1 MYNYKTVFYTLGT
14 LQIVLGVFM
23 LIPVLIQL
31 IYNELDSGFIS
42 ASLITIVFGV
52 LFFISNLDHDKNID
66 LPQAFIL
73 TALSWISI
81 AIFGSLPFIFSKLNL
96 NFTDAFFES
105 MSGIT
110 TTGSTI
116 LVDLDNTPKGILLWR
131 AILQWLGGIGIILM
145 AITLMPIMNIGGMQL
160 FKISSNDNAE
170 KILPKSKEISIRL
183 IFIYSLLTFVCAIFY
198 KLFGMNYF
206 DSLTHSMTTIAT
218 GGFSNYNDS
227 IGYFNNPLIE
237 LNAVI
242 FIILGSIPFI
252 SYIKFL
258 SGDKK
263 VFVNDAQINFFIKTI
278 IISVIIIFI
287 FLYSKNFET
296 EILLLRQV
304 LFNVVSILTGT
315 GYVTTNYSEWGSF
328 PLIFFLIL
336 MFIGGCAGSTA
347 CGLKIFRI
355 HILYK
360 FFVMQLKKYIYPRG
374 VFVLKYGDNALNE
387 KFISSIIS
395 FVFLYI
401 IIFFII
407 TALLS
412 ISGLDFVT
420 SISGAATSISNVGPG
435 LGGLIGPNG
444 NFSLL
449 PDFSKWILSAG
460 MILGRL
466 ELFAIIVLFIP
477 SFWRRY

>member
-14 LQIVLGVFM
+14 LQIILGVFM
-23 LIPVLIQL
+23 LIPVIIQI
-31 IYNELDSGFIS
+31 IYNELDSGFVS
-42 ASLITIVFGV
+42 ASIITIIFGV
-52 LFFISNLDHDKNID
+52 LFYLSNLDHDKNID

-73 TALSWISI
+73 TALSWLSI
-81 AIFGSLPFIFSKLNL
+81 AIFGSLPFIFSELNL
-96 NFTDAFFES
+96 SFTDAFFES

-116 LVDLDNTPKGILLWR
+116 ITDLNNAPKGILLWR

-170 KILPKSKEISIRL
+170 KILPKSKEVSQRL
-183 IFIYSLLTFVCAIFY
+183 IIIYSLLTFVCAVFY
-198 KLFGMNYF
+198 KLFGMDYF
-206 DSLTHSMTTIAT
+206 DSFTHSMTTIAT
-218 GGFSNYNDS
+218 GGFSNYNES
-227 IGYFNNPLIE
+227 IGHFNNALIE
-237 LNAVI
+237 INAII

-252 SYIKFL
+252 AYIKYL
-258 SGDKK
+258 NGDKK
-263 VFVNDAQINFFIKTI
+263 IFIKDAQINFFLKTI
-278 IISVIIIFI
+278 FVSVIIIFI
-287 FLYSKNFET
+287 YLLFKNIKSET
-296 EILLLRQV
+296 FLLRQV
-304 LFNVVSILTGT
+304 IFNVVSILTGT
-315 GYVTTNYSEWGSF
+315 GYVTTNYSEWGGF
-328 PLIFFLIL
+328 PLMFFLVL

-374 VFVLKYGDNALNE
+374 VFVLKYGDNILNE

-420 SISGAATSISNVGPG
+420 AVSGAATSISNVGPG
-435 LGGLIGPNG
+435 LGSMIGPNG

-449 PDFSKWILSAG
+449 PDFSKWVLSFG

-466 ELFAIIVLFIP
+466 ELFAIIVLLIP

>member
-23 LIPVLIQL
+23 LIPVIIQI
-31 IYNELDSGFIS
+31 IYNELDSGFVS
-42 ASLITIVFGV
+42 ASIITIIFGV
-52 LFFISNLDHDKNID
+52 LFFLSNLDHNKNID

-73 TALSWISI
+73 TALTWLSI
-81 AIFGSLPFIFSKLNL
+81 AIFGSLPFIFSELNL

-116 LVDLDNTPKGILLWR
+116 ITDLDNTSKGILLWR

-170 KILPKSKEISIRL
+170 KILPKSKEVSLRL
-183 IFIYSLLTFVCAIFY
+183 IVIYSLLTFACAVFY
-198 KLFGMNYF
+198 KLFGMSYF

-227 IGYFNNPLIE
+227 IGYFNSALIE
-237 LNAVI
+237 INAII

-252 SYIKFL
+252 AYIKYL
-258 SGDKK
+258 NGDKK
-263 VFVNDAQINFFIKTI
+263 VFYKDSQINFFIKTI

-287 FLYSKNFET
+287 FLLFKNYDSET
-296 EILLLRQV
+296 FLLRQV
-304 LFNVVSILTGT
+304 VFNVVSILTGT
-315 GYVTTNYSEWGSF
+315 GYVTTNYSDWGGF
-328 PLIFFLIL
+328 PLIFFLVL

-360 FFVMQLKKYIYPRG
+360 FFVIQLKKYIYPRG
-374 VFVLKYGDNALNE
+374 VFVLKYDDNVLNE

-407 TALLS
+407 TTLLS

-420 SISGAATSISNVGPG
+420 AVSGAATSISNVGPG
-435 LGGLIGPNG
+435 LGGMIGPNG

-449 PDFSKWILSAG
+449 PDFSKWILSIG

>member
-14 LQIVLGVFM
+14 LQIILGVFM
-23 LIPVLIQL
+23 LIPVIIQL
-31 IYNELDSGFIS
+31 IYSELDSGFVS
-42 ASLITIVFGV
+42 ASIITIIFGV
-52 LFFISNLDHDKNID
+52 LFFLSNLDHDKKID

-73 TALSWISI
+73 TALSWLSI
-81 AIFGSLPFIFSKLNL
+81 AIFGSLPFIFSELNL

-116 LVDLDNTPKGILLWR
+116 LTDLDNTPKGILLWR

-170 KILPKSKEISIRL
+170 KILPKSKEVSLRL
-183 IFIYSLLTFVCAIFY
+183 ITIYSLLTFACALFY
-198 KLFGMNYF
+198 KIFGMSYF

-227 IGYFNNPLIE
+227 IGHFDSALIE
-237 LNAVI
+237 INSII

-252 SYIKFL
+252 AYIKYL
-258 SGDKK
+258 NGDKK
-263 VFVNDAQINFFIKTI
+263 IFYKDTQINFFIKTI
-278 IISVIIIFI
+278 IISVVIIFI
-287 FLYSKNFET
+287 FLYFKNNDSESF
-296 EILLLRQV
+296 LLRQV
-304 LFNVVSILTGT
+304 IFNVVSILTGT
-315 GYVTTNYSEWGSF
+315 GYVTTNYSDWGSF
-328 PLIFFLIL
+328 PLIFFLVL

-374 VFVLKYGDNALNE
+374 VFVLKYGENILNE

-412 ISGLDFVT
+412 ISGLDFIT

-435 LGGLIGPNG
+435 LGGMIGPNG

-449 PDFSKWILSAG
+449 PDFSKWILTVG

>member
-14 LQIVLGVFM
+14 LQIILGVFM
-23 LIPVLIQL
+23 LIPVIIQL
-31 IYNELDSGFIS
+31 IYSEIDSGFVS
-42 ASLITIVFGV
+42 ASIITIIFGV
-52 LFFISNLDHDKNID
+52 LFFLSNLDHNKNID

-73 TALSWISI
+73 TALSWLSI
-81 AIFGSLPFIFSKLNL
+81 AIFGSLPFIFSELNL
-96 NFTDAFFES
+96 SFTDAFFES

-116 LVDLDNTPKGILLWR
+116 LTDIDSAPKAILLWR

-170 KILPKSKEISIRL
+170 KILPKSKEVSFRL
-183 IFIYSLLTFVCAIFY
+183 IIIYSLLTFVCAIFY
-198 KLFGMNYF
+198 KLFGMSYF

-218 GGFSNYNDS
+218 GGFSNYNNS
-227 IGYFNNPLIE
+227 IGYFNSTLIE
-237 LNAVI
+237 INAII

-252 SYIKFL
+252 SYIKYL
-258 SGDKK
+258 NGDKK
-263 VFVNDAQINFFIKTI
+263 VFYKDAQINFFIKTI
-278 IISVIIIFI
+278 VISVLIIFTFLI
-287 FLYSKNFET
+287 FNNSDSG
-296 EILLLRQV
+296 LLLFRHV
-304 LFNVVSILTGT
+304 IFNVVSILTGT
-315 GYVTTNYSEWGSF
+315 GYVTTNYSDWGGF

-360 FFVMQLKKYIYPRG
+360 FFVMQLKKFIYPRG
-374 VFVLKYGDNALNE
+374 VFVLKYGDNLLND

-401 IIFFII
+401 VIFFLI

-412 ISGLDFVT
+412 ISGLDFIT
-420 SISGAATSISNVGPG
+420 AISGAATSISNVGPG
-435 LGGLIGPNG
+435 LGGMIGPNG
-444 NFSLL
+444 NFSIL

>member
-14 LQIVLGVFM
+14 LQIILGVFM
-23 LIPVLIQL
+23 LIPVIIQL
-31 IYNELDSGFIS
+31 IYNELDSGFVS
-42 ASLITIVFGV
+42 ASIITIIFGV
-52 LFFISNLDHDKNID
+52 LFFLSNLDHDKNID

-73 TALSWISI
+73 TALSWLSI
-81 AIFGSLPFIFSKLNL
+81 AIFGSLPFIFSELNL

-116 LVDLDNTPKGILLWR
+116 ITDLNNAPKGILLWR

-160 FKISSNDNAE
+160 FKISSNDSAE
-170 KILPKSKEISIRL
+170 KILPKSKEVSLRL
-183 IFIYSLLTFVCAIFY
+183 IVIYSLLTFACAIFY
-198 KLFGMNYF
+198 KLFGMSYF

-218 GGFSNYNDS
+218 GGFSNYNES
-227 IGYFNNPLIE
+227 IGHFDSALIE
-237 LNAVI
+237 INAII

-252 SYIKFL
+252 AYIKYL
-258 SGDKK
+258 NGDKK
-263 VFVNDAQINFFIKTI
+263 IFYKDAQINFFIKTI

-287 FLYSKNFET
+287 FLLFKNYNSET
-296 EILLLRQV
+296 FLLRQV
-304 LFNVVSILTGT
+304 VFNVVSILTGT
-315 GYVTTNYSEWGSF
+315 GYVTANYSDWGGF
-328 PLIFFLIL
+328 PLIFFLVL

-374 VFVLKYGDNALNE
+374 IFVLKYGDNVLNE

-420 SISGAATSISNVGPG
+420 AVSGAATSISNVGPG
-435 LGGLIGPNG
+435 LGGMIGPSG

-449 PDFSKWILSAG
+449 PDFSKWVLTVG

>member
-23 LIPVLIQL
+23 LIPVIIQL
-31 IYNELDSGFIS
+31 IYSELDSGFIS
-42 ASLITIVFGV
+42 ASIITIVFGV
-52 LFFISNLDHDKNID
+52 LFFLSNLDHDKNID

-73 TALSWISI
+73 TALSWLSV
-81 AIFGSLPFIFSKLNL
+81 AIFGSLPFIFSELNL
-96 NFTDAFFES
+96 KFTDAFFES

-116 LVDLDNTPKGILLWR
+116 ITDLDNAPKGILLWR

-170 KILPKSKEISIRL
+170 KILPKSKEVSLRL
-183 IFIYSLLTFVCAIFY
+183 IVIYSLLTLICAIFY

-218 GGFSNYNDS
+218 GGFSNYNNS
-227 IGYFNNPLIE
+227 IGYFNNALIE
-237 LNAVI
+237 INAII

-252 SYIKFL
+252 AYIKYL
-258 SGDKK
+258 NGDKN
-263 VFVNDAQINFFIKTI
+263 VFYKDAQIKFFIKTI
-278 IISVIIIFI
+278 IFSVLIIFV
-287 FLYSKNFET
+287 FLLFNNYESEKF
-296 EILLLRQV
+296 LFRQV
-304 LFNVVSILTGT
+304 IFNVVSILTGT
-315 GYVTTNYSEWGSF
+315 GYVTTNYSNWGGF

-374 VFVLKYGDNALNE
+374 VFVLKYGDNVLNE

-412 ISGLDFVT
+412 ISGLDLVT
-420 SISGAATSISNVGPG
+420 SVSGAATSISNVGPG
-435 LGGLIGPNG
+435 LGGMIGPNG

-449 PDFSKWILSAG
+449 PNFSKWILAAG

>member
-14 LQIVLGVFM
+14 LQIILGVFM
-23 LIPVLIQL
+23 LIPVIIQL
-31 IYNELDSGFIS
+31 IYSELDSGFVS
-42 ASLITIVFGV
+42 ASIITIIFGV
-52 LFFISNLDHDKNID
+52 LFFLSNLDHDKKID

-73 TALSWISI
+73 TALSWLSI
-81 AIFGSLPFIFSKLNL
+81 AIFGSLPFIFSELNL

-116 LVDLDNTPKGILLWR
+116 LTDLDNAPKGILLWR

-160 FKISSNDNAE
+160 FKVSSNDNAE
-170 KILPKSKEISIRL
+170 KILPKSKEVSLRL
-183 IFIYSLLTFVCAIFY
+183 IVIYSLLTFTCALFY
-198 KLFGMNYF
+198 KIFGMNYF

-227 IGYFNNPLIE
+227 IGHFDSALIE
-237 LNAVI
+237 INSII

-252 SYIKFL
+252 AYIKYL
-258 SGDKK
+258 NGDKK
-263 VFVNDAQINFFIKTI
+263 VFYKDAQIKFFIKTI
-278 IISVIIIFI
+278 IISVVIIFI
-287 FLYSKNFET
+287 FLLIKNYDSESF
-296 EILLLRQV
+296 LLRQV
-304 LFNVVSILTGT
+304 IFNVVSILTGT
-315 GYVTTNYSEWGSF
+315 GYVTTNYSDWGSF
-328 PLIFFLIL
+328 PLIFFLVL

-360 FFVMQLKKYIYPRG
+360 FFVIQLKKYIYPRG
-374 VFVLKYGDNALNE
+374 VFVLKYGENVLNE

-407 TALLS
+407 TTLLS
-412 ISGLDFVT
+412 ISGLDFIT
-420 SISGAATSISNVGPG
+420 SVSGAATSISNVGPG
-435 LGGLIGPNG
+435 LGGMIGPNG

-449 PDFSKWILSAG
+449 PDFSKWILTVG

>member
-14 LQIVLGVFM
+14 LQIILGVFM
-23 LIPVLIQL
+23 LIPVIIQL
-31 IYNELDSGFIS
+31 IYNELDSGFVS
-42 ASLITIVFGV
+42 ASIITIIFGI
-52 LFFISNLDHDKNID
+52 LFFLTNLDHDKSID

-73 TALSWISI
+73 TALSWLSV
-81 AIFGSLPFIFSKLNL
+81 AIFGSLPFIFSELNL

-110 TTGSTI
+110 TTGSTV
-116 LVDLDNTPKGILLWR
+116 LTDLDNSPKGILLWR

-170 KILPKSKEISIRL
+170 KILPKSKEVSLRL
-183 IFIYSLLTFVCAIFY
+183 IIIYSLLTLTCATFY

-227 IGYFNNPLIE
+227 IGYFNSALIE
-237 LNAVI
+237 INAII

-252 SYIKFL
+252 AYIKYL
-258 SGDKK
+258 NGDKK
-263 VFVNDAQINFFIKTI
+263 IFYKDAQINFFLKTI
-278 IISVIIIFI
+278 LISVIIISV
-287 FLYSKNFET
+287 FLLFKSHSSET
-296 EILLLRQV
+296 FLLRQV
-304 LFNVVSILTGT
+304 TFNVVSILTGT
-315 GYVTTNYSEWGSF
+315 GYVTANYSDWGGF
-328 PLIFFLIL
+328 PLIFFLVL

-360 FFVMQLKKYIYPRG
+360 FFLMQLKKYIYPRG
-374 VFVLKYGDNALNE
+374 VFVLKYGENILNE

-407 TALLS
+407 TTLLS
-412 ISGLDFVT
+412 ISGLDFIT
-420 SISGAATSISNVGPG
+420 AISGAATSISNVGPG
-435 LGGLIGPNG
+435 LGGMIGPNG

-449 PDFSKWILSAG
+449 PDFSKWILTVG
-460 MILGRL
+460 MLLGRL

>member
-23 LIPVLIQL
+23 LIPVIIQL
-31 IYNELDSGFIS
+31 IYSELDPGFVS
-42 ASLITIVFGV
+42 ASIITIVFGV
-52 LFFISNLDHDKNID
+52 LFFLSNLDHDRNID

-73 TALSWISI
+73 TALSWLSI
-81 AIFGSLPFIFSKLNL
+81 AIFGSLPFIFSELNL
-96 NFTDAFFES
+96 SFTDAFFES

-116 LVDLDNTPKGILLWR
+116 LTDIDNTPKGILLWR

-170 KILPKSKEISIRL
+170 KILPKSKEVSLRL
-183 IFIYSLLTFVCAIFY
+183 IIIYSLLTFTCAVFY

-218 GGFSNYNDS
+218 GGFSNYNES
-227 IGYFNNPLIE
+227 IGYFNSALIE
-237 LNAVI
+237 INAII

-252 SYIKFL
+252 AYIKYL
-258 SGDKK
+258 NGDKK
-263 VFVNDAQINFFIKTI
+263 IFYKDAQINFFIKTI
-278 IISVIIIFI
+278 IISVLIIFI
-287 FLYSKNFET
+287 FLIFKNYDSDNFLFREV
-296 EILLLRQV
+296 I
-304 LFNVVSILTGT
+304 FNVVSTLTGT
-315 GYVTTNYSEWGSF
+315 GYVTTNYSDWGGF
-328 PLIFFLIL
+328 PIIFFLVL

-360 FFVMQLKKYIYPRG
+360 FFLLQLKKYIYPRG
-374 VFVLKYGDNALNE
+374 VFVLKYGDNVLNE

-401 IIFFII
+401 IIFFLI

-412 ISGLDFVT
+412 ISGLDFIT
-420 SISGAATSISNVGPG
+420 SISGAATAISNVGPG
-435 LGGLIGPNG
+435 LGSMIGPNG

-449 PDFSKWILSAG
+449 PDFSKWVLSIG

>member
-14 LQIVLGVFM
+14 LQIILGVFM
-23 LIPVLIQL
+23 LIPVIIQL
-31 IYNELDSGFIS
+31 IYNELDSGFVS
-42 ASLITIVFGV
+42 ASIITIIFGI
-52 LFFISNLDHDKNID
+52 LFFLSNLDHNKNID

-73 TALSWISI
+73 TALSWLSI
-81 AIFGSLPFIFSKLNL
+81 AIFGSLPFIFSELNL

-116 LVDLDNTPKGILLWR
+116 LTDLDNAPKGILLWR

-160 FKISSNDNAE
+160 FKISSSDNTE
-170 KILPKSKEISIRL
+170 KILPKSKEVSLRL
-183 IFIYSLLTFVCAIFY
+183 IAIYFLLTLVCAIFY
-198 KLFGMNYF
+198 KLFGMSYF

-227 IGYFNNPLIE
+227 IGHFNSALIE
-237 LNAVI
+237 INAII

-252 SYIKFL
+252 AYIKYL
-258 SGDKK
+258 NGDKK
-263 VFVNDAQINFFIKTI
+263 IFYKDSQIKFFFKTI
-278 IISVIIIFI
+278 IVSIIIIFI
-287 FLYSKNFET
+287 FLLFKNYNTET
-296 EILLLRQV
+296 FLLRQV
-304 LFNVVSILTGT
+304 TFNVVSILTGT
-315 GYVTTNYSEWGSF
+315 GYVTTNYSNWGGF
-328 PLIFFLIL
+328 PLIFFLVL

-355 HILYK
+355 HILFK

-374 VFVLKYGDNALNE
+374 VFVLKYDENILNE

-401 IIFFII
+401 VIFFII

-420 SISGAATSISNVGPG
+420 SVSGAATSISNVGPG
-435 LGGLIGPNG
+435 LGGMIGPNG

-449 PDFSKWILSAG
+449 PYFSKWILAVG
-460 MILGRL
+460 MLLGRL

>member
-23 LIPVLIQL
+23 LIPVIIQI
-31 IYNELDSGFIS
+31 IYNELDSGFVS
-42 ASLITIVFGV
+42 ASIITIIFGV
-52 LFFISNLDHDKNID
+52 LFFLSNLDHNKNID

-73 TALSWISI
+73 TALTWLSI
-81 AIFGSLPFIFSKLNL
+81 AIFGSLPFIFSELNL
-96 NFTDAFFES
+96 NLTDAFFES

-116 LVDLDNTPKGILLWR
+116 LTDLDNAPKGILLWR
-131 AILQWLGGIGIILM
+131 AILQWFGGIGIILM

-170 KILPKSKEISIRL
+170 KILPKSKEVSLRL
-183 IFIYSLLTFVCAIFY
+183 IIIYSLLTLTCATFY

-227 IGYFNNPLIE
+227 IGYFNSALIE
-237 LNAVI
+237 INAII

-252 SYIKFL
+252 AYIKYL
-258 SGDKK
+258 NGDKK
-263 VFVNDAQINFFIKTI
+263 IFYKDSQIKFFFKTI
-278 IISVIIIFI
+278 IVSVIIIFI
-287 FLYSKNFET
+287 FLLFKNYNTET
-296 EILLLRQV
+296 FLLRQV
-304 LFNVVSILTGT
+304 TFNVVSILTGT
-315 GYVTTNYSEWGSF
+315 GYVTTNYSNWGGF
-328 PLIFFLIL
+328 PLIFFLVL

-355 HILYK
+355 HILFK
-360 FFVMQLKKYIYPRG
+360 FFVIQLKKYIYPRG
-374 VFVLKYGDNALNE
+374 VFVLKYDENILNE

-401 IIFFII
+401 VIFFII
-407 TALLS
+407 TTLLS

-420 SISGAATSISNVGPG
+420 SVSGAATSISNVGPG
-435 LGGLIGPNG
+435 LGGMIGPNG

-449 PDFSKWILSAG
+449 PYFSKWILAVG
-460 MILGRL
+460 MLLGRL

>member
-1 MYNYKTVFYTLGT
+1 MYNYKTVFYILGT
-14 LQIVLGVFM
+14 LQIILGVFM
-23 LIPVLIQL
+23 LIPVIIQL
-31 IYNELDSGFIS
+31 VFNELDSGFVS
-42 ASLITIVFGV
+42 ASIITIVFGV
-52 LFFISNLDHDKNID
+52 LFFLSNLDHDKSID

-73 TALSWISI
+73 TALSWLSI
-81 AIFGSLPFIFSKLNL
+81 ATFGSLPFIFSELNL

-116 LVDLDNTPKGILLWR
+116 LTDLDNSPKGILLWR

-170 KILPKSKEISIRL
+170 KILPKSKEVSFRL
-183 IFIYSLLTFVCAIFY
+183 IIIYSLLTFVCAIFY
-198 KLFGMNYF
+198 KLFGMSYF

-218 GGFSNYNDS
+218 GGFSNYNNS
-227 IGYFNNPLIE
+227 IGYFNSTLIE
-237 LNAVI
+237 INAII

-252 SYIKFL
+252 SYIKYL
-258 SGDKK
+258 NGDKK
-263 VFVNDAQINFFIKTI
+263 VFYKDAQINFFIKTI
-278 IISVIIIFI
+278 VISVLIIFTFLI
-287 FLYSKNFET
+287 FNNSDSG
-296 EILLLRQV
+296 LLLFRHV
-304 LFNVVSILTGT
+304 IFNVVSILTGT
-315 GYVTTNYSEWGSF
+315 GYVTTNYSDWGGF

-374 VFVLKYGDNALNE
+374 VFVLKYGDNLLND

-395 FVFLYI
+395 FVFLYL

-407 TALLS
+407 TTLLS

-420 SISGAATSISNVGPG
+420 AISGAATSISNVGPG
-435 LGGLIGPNG
+435 LGGMIGPNG

-466 ELFAIIVLFIP
+466 ELFAILVLFLP
-477 SFWRRY
+477 SFWRN

>member
-14 LQIVLGVFM
+14 LQIILGVFM
-23 LIPVLIQL
+23 LIPVIIQL
-31 IYNELDSGFIS
+31 IYNELDSGFVS
-42 ASLITIVFGV
+42 ASIITIIFGV
-52 LFFISNLDHDKNID
+52 LFFLSNLDHNKTID

-73 TALSWISI
+73 TALSWLSI
-81 AIFGSLPFIFSKLNL
+81 AIFGSLPFIFSTLNL

-116 LVDLDNTPKGILLWR
+116 LTDLDNAPKGILLWR

-160 FKISSNDNAE
+160 FQISSNDNAE
-170 KILPKSKEISIRL
+170 KILPKSKEVSLRL
-183 IFIYSLLTFVCAIFY
+183 IVIYSLLTFTCAVFY

-227 IGYFNNPLIE
+227 IGHFNNSLIE
-237 LNAVI
+237 LNATI

-252 SYIKFL
+252 AYIKYL
-258 SGDKK
+258 NGDKK
-263 VFVNDAQINFFIKTI
+263 IFFKDSQINFFVKTI
-278 IISVIIIFI
+278 IISVIIIFTFLI
-287 FLYSKNFET
+287 FQNSENGF
-296 EILLLRQV
+296 ILLRQV
-304 LFNVVSILTGT
+304 IFNVISILTGT
-315 GYVTTNYSEWGSF
+315 GYVTTNYSDWGGF

-360 FFVMQLKKYIYPRG
+360 YFVIQLRKYIYPRG
-374 VFVLKYGDNALNE
+374 VFVLKYGDNVLNE

-395 FVFLYI
+395 FVFLYV

-407 TALLS
+407 TTLLS
-412 ISGLDFVT
+412 ISGLDFITAV
-420 SISGAATSISNVGPG
+420 SGAATSISNVGPG
-435 LGGLIGPNG
+435 LGGMIGPNG

-449 PDFSKWILSAG
+449 PDFSKWILSVG

>member
-14 LQIVLGVFM
+14 LQIILGVFM
-23 LIPVLIQL
+23 LIPVIIQL
-31 IYNELDSGFIS
+31 IYNELDSGFVS
-42 ASLITIVFGV
+42 ASIITIIFGV
-52 LFFISNLDHDKNID
+52 LFFLSNLDHNKTID

-73 TALSWISI
+73 TALSWLSI
-81 AIFGSLPFIFSKLNL
+81 AIFGSLPFIFSTLNL

-116 LVDLDNTPKGILLWR
+116 LTDLDNTPKGILLWR

-160 FKISSNDNAE
+160 FQISSNDNAE
-170 KILPKSKEISIRL
+170 KILPKSKEVSLRL
-183 IFIYSLLTFVCAIFY
+183 IVIYSFLTFTCAVFY

-227 IGYFNNPLIE
+227 IGHFNNSLIE
-237 LNAVI
+237 LNATI

-252 SYIKFL
+252 AYIKYL
-258 SGDKK
+258 NGDKK
-263 VFVNDAQINFFIKTI
+263 IFFKDSQINFFVKTI
-278 IISVIIIFI
+278 IISVIIIFTFLI
-287 FLYSKNFET
+287 FQNSET
-296 EILLLRQV
+296 GFVLLRQV
-304 LFNVVSILTGT
+304 IFNVISILTGT
-315 GYVTTNYSEWGSF
+315 GYVTTNYSDWGGF

-360 FFVMQLKKYIYPRG
+360 YFVIQLKKYIYPRG
-374 VFVLKYGDNALNE
+374 VFVLKYGDNVLNE

-395 FVFLYI
+395 FVFLYV

-407 TALLS
+407 TTLLS
-412 ISGLDFVT
+412 ISGLDFITAV
-420 SISGAATSISNVGPG
+420 SGAATSISNVGPG
-435 LGGLIGPNG
+435 LGGMIGPNG

-449 PDFSKWILSAG
+449 PDFSKWILSVG

-466 ELFAIIVLFIP
+466 ELFAVIVLFIP

>member
-52 LFFISNLDHDKNID
+52 LFFISNLDHNKNID

-81 AIFGSLPFIFSKLNL
+81 AIFGSLPFVFSKLNL

-263 VFVNDAQINFFIKTI
+263 VFINDAQINFFIKTI

-296 EILLLRQV
+296 GTLLLRQV

-412 ISGLDFVT
+412 ISGLDFIT
-420 SISGAATSISNVGPG
+420 SVSGAATSISNVGPG
-435 LGGLIGPNG
+435 LGGMIGPNG

-449 PDFSKWILSAG
+449 PDFSKWILSIG

>member
-14 LQIVLGVFM
+14 LQIILGVFM
-23 LIPVLIQL
+23 LIPVIIQL
-31 IYNELDSGFIS
+31 IYNELDSGFVS
-42 ASLITIVFGV
+42 ASIITIIFGI
-52 LFFISNLDHDKNID
+52 LFFLTNLDHDKSID

-73 TALSWISI
+73 TALSWLSV
-81 AIFGSLPFIFSKLNL
+81 AIFGSLPFIFSELNL

-110 TTGSTI
+110 TTGSTV
-116 LVDLDNTPKGILLWR
+116 LTDLDNSPKGILLWR

-145 AITLMPIMNIGGMQL
+145 AITLMLIMNIGGMQL

-170 KILPKSKEISIRL
+170 KILPKSKEVSLRL
-183 IFIYSLLTFVCAIFY
+183 IIIYSLLTLACATFY

-227 IGYFNNPLIE
+227 IGHFNSALIE
-237 LNAVI
+237 INAII

-252 SYIKFL
+252 AYIKYL
-258 SGDKK
+258 NGDKK
-263 VFVNDAQINFFIKTI
+263 IFYKDAQINFFLKTI
-278 IISVIIIFI
+278 LISVIIISI
-287 FLYSKNFET
+287 FLLFKSHSSET
-296 EILLLRQV
+296 FLLRQV
-304 LFNVVSILTGT
+304 TFNVVSILTGT
-315 GYVTTNYSEWGSF
+315 GYVTANYSEWGGF
-328 PLIFFLIL
+328 PLIFFLVL

-360 FFVMQLKKYIYPRG
+360 FFLMQLKKYIYPRG
-374 VFVLKYGDNALNE
+374 VFVLKYGENILNE

-407 TALLS
+407 TTLLS
-412 ISGLDFVT
+412 ISGLDFIT
-420 SISGAATSISNVGPG
+420 AISGAATSISNVGPG
-435 LGGLIGPNG
+435 LGGMIGPNG

-449 PDFSKWILSAG
+449 PDFSKWILAVG